1 MYIYIYNIYY
11 VYVFA
16 LVLEYYNILKRSVR
30 IKKIKTRRK
39 NFYIFGARKEE
50 WEQKE
55 GQYLDYEVYFYKVKV
70 WEDIW

>member
-50 WEQKE
+50 
-55 GQYLDYEVYFYKVKV
+55 
-70 WEDIW
+70 